1 MPFSIDFVSIQLV
14 IPLLIA
20 RHFTKAEENP
30 QSPVQARVVQGE
42 DWVEYAVPKHWGEA
56 AASVL
61 VDEIFCKMPIPSLL
75 LPVEEAGVPQWLWRH
90 IADEQGLDAISA
102 EFRYGQEMHFTDV
115 FARISG
121 GLTYHGWKVGLF
133 TSEEEAKTFRAELQ
147 FILLHQYAALELKA
161 LAAAGLDWAYG
172 LPASF
177 TPTAQILP
185 FSTEL
190 TGNKIA
196 AAAVTVSADAPEKN
210 ILKRLKILGDAKAVD
225 APSQKIAVT
234 LPVECADSL
243 AFINMKRQSDIDTVS
258 ATLGRK
264 ALDSALHY
272 IMDACDRD
280 TVFGFDPAYNGRLK
294 LAISEARRAGI
305 SDAAIRMALSYA
317 QQGYEDIGLQPVEE
331 DITSP
336 PLDATLSLPDE
347 FIERALT
354 GHSFMLVEGGA
365 ALKHYPAEKLWNGIA
380 AAIWSSGDPALFFR
394 DSSAAASP
402 LQDAGLP
409 LSPSGTGGMIFL
421 PGTAAPGATVNL
433 LKFSTGA
440 HVLDAERLVHVVKI
454 ITLALEAS
462 FAISN
467 PSPETLQYRP
477 LNIGVTGLSGV
488 LMGNALAYD
497 SDAGRAVAGL
507 VTALVTGAAQEASG
521 LIAQRTG
528 AFEAYPKFEKNCL
541 QGLKDKISAFN
552 GTSYMQ
558 KGLTRRPVQLK
569 ATLSPDP
576 HLADAVRD
584 TWARAYHAGRDK
596 GFRHAHL
603 TALGTPAAMQSLLS
617 SPARDIAPAPALV
630 RFEGHF
636 EGGEQAA
643 LYGKKLNPLVPRA
656 LQKLGYGAA
665 EIDDINFYAVG
676 HGTLLSAP
684 AINHASLK
692 KLGFH
697 QAALDALEAALGTA
711 QHIRYVFNKWTLGD
725 DFCQRMLGFDNGSL
739 ESGTF
744 DMLRALGFSEDDIDD
759 ANLYCCGAMTLEGAP
774 HLLPQHMA
782 VFDGIAP
789 AGSGVR
795 RVMPDAQVK
804 MQAAVEPFLSGAVC
818 HTIELSHYTAIEDV
832 QKLLLLGWELGV
844 KRLSLYRDGCSL
856 LHPLALPLSESDDAE
871 EMAEEAA
878 EVPLRSKAVL

>member
-1 MPFSIDFVSIQLV
+1 M
-14 IPLLIA
+14 LIA
-20 RHFTKAEENP
+20 RLFTENLHENP
-30 QSPVQARVVQGE
+30 QPGVAARIVQGE
-42 DWVEYAVPKHWGEA
+42 DWVEYAVPKAWGEA
-56 AASVL
+56 AATVLIDSV
-61 VDEIFCKMPIPSLL
+61 FCKTAIPALL
-75 LPVEEAGVPQWLWRH
+75 TPVAEADVPQWLWRH
-90 IADEQGLDAISA
+90 EPDEAGLDAISA
-102 EFRYGQEMHFTDV
+102 EFRYRHETRFADV
-115 FARISG
+115 FARIAG
-121 GLTYHGWKVGLF
+121 GLTYHGWKAGLF
-133 TSEEEAKTFRAELQ
+133 NTEEDAKAFNAELQ
-147 FILLHQYAALELKA
+147 FILLHQYAALELGA

-172 LPASF
+172 LDSGF
-177 TPTAQILP
+177 TPSAQILP
-185 FSTEL
+185 FSTDL
-190 TGNKIA
+190 AGGKVAT
-196 AAAVTVSADAPEKN
+196 AAVTVSADAPEKN
-210 ILKRLKILGDAKAVD
+210 ILKRLKLLGEANSID
-225 APSQKIAVT
+225 APGRKIAVT

-243 AFINMKRQSDIDTVS
+243 AFINLKRQADIDTVS
-258 ATLGRK
+258 AGLGRK
-264 ALDSALHY
+264 ALDAALHY
-272 IMDACDRD
+272 VMDACDRD
-280 TVFGFDPAYNGRLK
+280 TVFGFDPADNGRFK
-294 LAISEARRAGI
+294 LAIAEARNAGVN
-305 SDAAIRMALSYA
+305 DAAIRMALSYA
-317 QQGYEDIGLQPVEE
+317 QQGYEDIGLQAGE
-331 DITSP
+331 DDIASP
-336 PLDATLSLPDE
+336 PINATLSLPDE

-354 GHSFMLVEGGA
+354 GHSFMLVDGGA
-365 ALKHYPAEKLWNGIA
+365 AFKHYPAEKIWNGIA

-409 LSPSGTGGMIFL
+409 LSPSGAGGMIFL
-421 PGTAAPGATVNL
+421 PGTAAPGASVNL
-433 LKFSTGA
+433 LKLSTGA
-440 HVLDAERLVHVVKI
+440 HVLDTEQLVHIVKI
-454 ITLALEAS
+454 ITVALEAS
-462 FAISN
+462 FHFSN

-477 LNIGVTGLSGV
+477 LNIGITGLSGV

-521 LIAQRTG
+521 LIAASVG
-528 AFEAYPKFEKNCL
+528 AFAAYPQFEKNYL
-541 QGLKDKISAFN
+541 QGLKDKMSAFA
-552 GTSYMQ
+552 GTAYMQ

-576 HLADAVRD
+576 HLADSVRD
-584 TWARAYHAGRDK
+584 TWARAYAAGREK

-603 TALGTPAAMQSLLS
+603 TALGTAADVQSLLS
-617 SPARDIAPAPALV
+617 SPARDIAPSPALV

-636 EGGEQAA
+636 DGVEQAA

-684 AINHASLK
+684 AINHVSLK
-692 KLGFH
+692 KKGFH
-697 QAALDALEAALGTA
+697 QAALDALEAALSTA

-782 VFDGIAP
+782 VFDGITA

-795 RVMPDAQVK
+795 RVMPEAQVK

-832 QKLLLLGWELGV
+832 QKLLLLSWELGV

-856 LHPLALPLSESDDAE
+856 LHPLALPLSEAVDDEEISEAE
-871 EMAEEAA
+871 IP
-878 EVPLRSKAVL
+878 VRVKAKL